1 MLKFKNIVLMIL
13 GNLLLAYSV
22 QAFIIP
28 YDIPVGGVTG
38 LALILSHLSMIDM
51 ETIVLIIN
59 CLCLPI
65 AYFYSSKELMFGSL
79 LSSFMYPLC
88 LTIVDTLPKINTFH
102 SLFLATL
109 FSGLI
114 SGIGVGLVLKVNA
127 STGGLD
133 IVSIV
138 LSDKLNLNI
147 SLVMYLMDTM
157 LMIGQLFFIDFISI
171 FYGILG
177 ALIMT
182 RMIHK
187 VIH

>member
-1 MLKFKNIVLMIL
+1 MLKLKNIGLMII

-22 QAFIIP
+22 QAFTVP

-59 CLCLPI
+59 CFCLPI
-65 AYFYSSKELMFGSL
+65 AYFYSGKELMFGSL

-88 LTIVDTLPKINTFH
+88 LTIVEILPKINTFH
-102 SLFLATL
+102 SLFLAIL

-114 SGIGVGLVLKVNA
+114 SGIGIGLILKVKA
-127 STGGLD
+127 STGGLA
-133 IVSIV
+133 IV
-138 LSDKLNLNI
+138 LSDKLNLNV
-147 SLVMYLMDTM
+147 SLIMYLMDTL

-182 RMIHK
+182 IMIHK

>member
-22 QAFIIP
+22 QAFTVP
-28 YDIPVGGVTG
+28 YNIPVSGVTG
-38 LALILSHLSMIDM
+38 LALILS
-51 ETIVLIIN
+51 
-59 CLCLPI
+59 
-65 AYFYSSKELMFGSL
+65 
-79 LSSFMYPLC
+79 
-88 LTIVDTLPKINTFH
+88 H

-114 SGIGVGLVLKVNA
+114 SGIGVGLVLKVKA

-138 LSDKLNLNI
+138 LVDKLNLNV
-147 SLVMYLMDTM
+147 SLIMHLIDTL

-187 VIH
+187 IIH